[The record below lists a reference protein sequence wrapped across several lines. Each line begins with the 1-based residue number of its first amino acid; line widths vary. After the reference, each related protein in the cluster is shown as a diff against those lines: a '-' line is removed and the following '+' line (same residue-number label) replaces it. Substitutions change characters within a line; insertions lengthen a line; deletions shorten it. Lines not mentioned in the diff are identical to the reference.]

1 MQDVE
6 VIESAGAAA
15 AALDPIRARLLGEL
29 TVPAGHTWI
38 ELVPAKDGQVSFK

>member
-1 MQDVE
+1 MVKGTWNKDGLEGPLTLTTKQ
-6 VIESAGAAA
+6 
-15 AALDPIRARLLGEL
+15 GEL